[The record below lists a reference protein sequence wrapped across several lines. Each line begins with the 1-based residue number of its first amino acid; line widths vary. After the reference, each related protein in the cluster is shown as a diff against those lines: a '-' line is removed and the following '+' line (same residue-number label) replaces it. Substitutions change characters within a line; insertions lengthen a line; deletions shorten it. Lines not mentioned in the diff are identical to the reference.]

1 MNFKIIIPLLSIAFF
16 SCKEDINKL
25 SKNTESVDT
34 NVNDYSKILSER
46 EKEFTQKDNDS
57 LGSLIDTISF
67 DVKTDNT
74 KDFEDGIIHWASIE
88 KPEQE
93 ITHLIDKDKVVIN
106 ENEITII
113 IDYPLR
119 NKYSFILES
128 KNGFTRKRLLNEISN
143 NYYKIYQEEESS
155 ATIKTIPIDKRT
167 KMYNRNET
175 NGKYGIWGHDIA
187 DLVLANIL
195 VYKSDK
201 GDIILSLEIES

>member
-106 ENEITII
+106 ENEITIL
-113 IDYPLR
+113 P
-119 NKYSFILES
+119 
-128 KNGFTRKRLLNEISN
+128 
-143 NYYKIYQEEESS
+143 
-155 ATIKTIPIDKRT
+155 
-167 KMYNRNET
+167 ET
-175 NGKYGIWGHDIA
+175 NLNNNSGFRINK
-187 DLVLANIL
+187 
-195 VYKSDK
+195 KK
-201 GDIILSLEIES
+201 K